1 MPAAFGRHVS
11 PRPRRTRAASAST
24 ERPLRSLRMAGGDR
38 PRRQRA
44 SPVAWEEEPEE
55 TAAAAPSGRPRRQR
69 DSVVAAAAASED
81 EDDEEEEPEETA
93 TAAARSDDS
102 ARGRAVVSAEAQRAL
117 ELWVNQLRAE
127 LRETKAQLHAARQAA
142 DELVD
147 ERESQRAEWERREQ
161 QAAHTERLEAELA
174 ATATECLGL
183 REELAEMT
191 RQCKQHELDARDLRA
206 EVRGEQAKAELLR
219 DAQTGRGAMRSVLQ
233 ERLDAAKLEIVEL
246 EQENRAQNAELRLL
260 RSQRDS
266 DGSRR
271 AQERRTR
278 RELRLAIK
286 EIVAVIESVTAQLR
300 NSGNRHAALPLGA
313 PNPEALERV
322 VSRLYVALGTDT
334 SSADASAHADT
345 AVLEHHGDDDASSI
359 GSVEGESRRRR
370 LSIGPLT
377 ARRPRTTAR

>member
-1 MPAAFGRHVS
+1 MERASATGEAERAHEREAAS
-11 PRPRRTRAASAST
+11 RRSVEETTARAA
-24 ERPLRSLRMAGGDR
+24 ERE
-38 PRRQRA
+38 RA
-44 SPVAWEEEPEE
+44 LANELAHAV
-55 TAAAAPSGRPRRQR
+55 TARLAAEAE
-69 DSVVAAAAASED
+69 AARLAKAE
-81 EDDEEEEPEETA
+81 
-93 TAAARSDDS
+93 AAARQDV
-102 ARGRAVVSAEAQRAL
+102 AVRGAEGSRL
-117 ELWVNQLRAE
+117 
-127 LRETKAQLHAARQAA
+127 
-142 DELVD
+142 
-147 ERESQRAEWERREQ
+147 S
-161 QAAHTERLEAELA
+161 AHTERLEAELA